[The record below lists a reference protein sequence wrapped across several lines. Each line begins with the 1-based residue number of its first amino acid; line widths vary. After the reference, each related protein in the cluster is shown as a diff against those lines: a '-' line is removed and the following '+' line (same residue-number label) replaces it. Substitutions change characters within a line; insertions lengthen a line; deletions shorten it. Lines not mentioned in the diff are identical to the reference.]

1 MSFLL
6 LIGFI
11 VAEVMASIWF
21 GKIVGGW
28 MLLLWFVMAI
38 FVGRQIMK
46 GASKELAPQLIQ
58 AQQGQAIDP
67 SANFLAAV
75 CQGLAGVL
83 FIVPGLLSD
92 VVAVFFLLPPIQKAL
107 QAKMTQAFEKRGNNF
122 MTMGAFGGMGKSPFG
137 KQSPFA
143 QQNPFGNGDVF
154 EGEATEIEPEPKLKS
169 TMRVT
174 TAPEKPIQTTT
185 EIKSSM
191 KVTTRLDKK

>member
-6 LIGFI
+6 VVGFLIADI
-11 VAEVMASIWF
+11 SASIWF
-21 GKIVGGW
+21 GKMVGGW
-28 MLLLWFVMAI
+28 MLLLWFVMA
-38 FVGRQIMK
+38 FFLGRQIMR
-46 GASKELAPQLIQ
+46 GATKELMPRFKQ
-58 AQQGQAIDP
+58 AQQGQSLDP
-67 SANFLAAV
+67 NTDFLVAL
-75 CQGLAGVL
+75 CQALAGFL
-83 FIVPGLLSD
+83 FIVPSILTDVLAVLL
-92 VVAVFFLLPPIQKAL
+92 LLPPVQRAL
-107 QAKMTQAFEKRGNNF
+107 QGKMTQAFEKRGNNF